1 MNVRDILFN
10 KRIVLVGAGQLGEMA
25 LHLWPKEL
33 DKPNLF
39 LDSKKNGDL
48 LGIPIM
54 TIDEHEISSSNIYVL
69 SFFKDSAFNV
79 KKLFKEVFKQDI
91 LTVYDIIS
99 TYSQSIFSNG
109 WVGLPENF
117 ISGLE
122 NLDVFSDQK
131 SKNVYRAALE
141 WRYKRSLDDDYPVSD
156 EIKKYDLAGY
166 GFDNNK
172 FDYVIDA
179 GSYDASFPGYLY
191 NSGVTW
197 GSLRALEPD
206 AKRNLAV
213 VRAVEMMKLTWDNV
227 CPIEVDSHALWSS
240 SSGCDFY
247 QNGLLSARVA
257 KASSEDTVFIPT
269 ITLDDLLTKIG
280 ASPDDRILIKLHIE
294 GSEWPVIE
302 SSHEILA
309 LWKKTSFLINL
320 SHDED
325 SLIKVPHAFH
335 KAGNHDLLIRSHSL
349 FGEGLTMCA
358 KSRLT

>member
-1 MNVRDILFN
+1 MNVKGALLN
-10 KRIVLVGAGQLGEMA
+10 KNIVLVGAGQLGEMA

-48 LGIPIM
+48 LGIPI
-54 TIDEHEISSSNIYVL
+54 IKIEEHEVSSSNIYVL
-69 SFFKDSAFNV
+69 SYFKDSAFNV

-99 TYSQSIFSNG
+99 TFSPSIFSNG

-122 NLDVFSDQK
+122 NLDAFSDQE

-141 WRYKRSLDDDYPVSD
+141 WRYQRSLDDDYPVSD
-156 EIKKYDLAGY
+156 EIKKYDLSEY
-166 GFDNNK
+166 GFDSNK

-179 GSYDASFPGYLY
+179 GSYDASFPSYLY
-191 NSGVTW
+191 NSGITW

-213 VRAVEMMKLTWDNV
+213 VRAVEMMKLTWDDI
-227 CPIEVDSHALWSS
+227 CPIDVDNHALWSS
-240 SSGCDFY
+240 SRGCDFY

-257 KASSEDTVFIPT
+257 KALSGDTVFTPT
-269 ITLDDLLTKIG
+269 ITLHNLLEKMG
-280 ASPDDRILIKLHIE
+280 ASSDDRILIKLHIE

-302 SSHEILA
+302 SSYEILA
-309 LWKKTSFLINL
+309 LWRRTSFLINL

-325 SLIKVPHAFH
+325 SLIKVPHAFQR
-335 KAGNHDLLIRSHSL
+335 AGNHDLLIRSHSL

-358 KSRLT
+358 KSRAA